1 MDKNDIYLRGAGK
14 KNALFFRRFALINAL
29 MYPVSR
35 IGPDIKDYFVE
46 LVKERRKKESVL
58 QPNDTLS
65 TN

>member
-1 MDKNDIYLRGAGK
+1 MTSIEGVEAK
-14 KNALFFRRFALINAL
+14 KNALFFRRFALINAP
-29 MYPVSR
+29 MHPVSR
-35 IGPDIKDYFVE
+35 IGADIKDYFVE